1 MIQDYQT
8 NKVYLAEGLSHYV
21 PVCRNLL
28 EALHREQIHVEFI
41 PYTSSYK
48 QVWARDYMPTQLEK
62 TLFFLYQYWP
72 DYLLGYDGYIPNV
85 LKIIKHLDLGRILT
99 MTLSKDQPMVII
111 DNLHHGRISKE
122 LILDGGNFVKCGDK
136 VIMTDKIFQENN
148 WIERKELLSILEN
161 YLQIQIV
168 IIPWD
173 RYEIF
178 GHSDGMVQW
187 IEGNRVLMN
196 NYVNTDPG
204 FRKRLLEALT
214 PHFVVEE
221 LEFNTPRLNKLSWAY
236 LNFLRVKNYIF
247 LPGLHAKEDP
257 LALQQIQQFYPDCK
271 VIQVQG
277 CEELARDGGALH
289 CISWNIE
296 TDEPARYSRDVPK
309 NKI

>member
-8 NKVYLAEGLSHYV
+8 NMVYIAHGLSHYV

-28 EALHREQIHVEFI
+28 EALHREHIHAEFL

-48 QVWARDYMPTQLEK
+48 HVWARDYMPIQLEK
-62 TLFFLYQYWP
+62 TLVFYFEYWP

-85 LKIIKHLDLGRILT
+85 LEIIDHLHLGRIPV
-99 MTLSKDQPMVII
+99 DF
-111 DNLHHGRISKE
+111 
-122 LILDGGNFVKCGDK
+122 ILDGGNFVKCGDK
-136 VIMTDKIFQENN
+136 VIMTDKIFKEND
-148 WIERKELLSILEN
+148 WMERKELLATLED
-161 YLQIQIV
+161 YLQLQIV

-196 NYVNTDPG
+196 NYINTDPN
-204 FRKRLLEALT
+204 FRKKLLEALT
-214 PHFVVEE
+214 PHFVVDE

-236 LNFLRVKNYIF
+236 LNFLRIKNTIF
-247 LPGLHAKEDP
+247 VPGLHTKEDP

-289 CISWNIE
+289 CVTWNVL
-296 TDEPARYSRDVPK
+296 ADVYEWAK
-309 NKI
+309 EEA